1 MKSFKEIHEEA
12 SDARKDRRLERGG
25 VAGNVDYKRA
35 PKNNT
40 NKFGT
45 GKTALQKELEK
56 KHGKGKSALDIV
68 KAGIRAK
75 HGKGAIKEEEQLDE
89 IAPVVAVAGK
99 ALLKGAAV
107 AAKGAAKAG
116 ARAAAGA
123 VANKAKEKMQRRQQ
137 TDESVEFTTD
147 ILAEMTDLEVS
158 LLNGLMIEQIVTEV
172 FLEEMEAGRDIDV
185 ITEQLCESVDHS
197 LTFLTEVSDSYYD
210 SAVKSS
216 KAASKTPEARAANRR
231 QKLEKI
237 KSTAKKVGSALKS
250 GAAKAGSALKSGAK
264 KAGKAAAYGAG
275 RAVGTA
281 QRVAKTAKSEYQRGK
296 ERGLSGGSSSS
307 SSSSGS
313 SSSSTS
319 SSSGSSSSDSS
330 SSSSSAPAKKKPG
343 LLSRIGNKLK
353 SGIKRAVGAGARA
366 VSRGARN
373 VARKLGEETI
383 MERGDFWHPDPEKDK
398 KLGGPGANQRAREDR
413 AASSK
418 PKSDPKKLRQGES
431 YMDYSKRQKKSVKY
445 SPELQKR
452 IDAAKAKKKE
462 GIGGKIMRKLR
473 GK

>member
-1 MKSFKEIHEEA
+1 MKSFKEMHEEA
-12 SDARKDRRLERGG
+12 SDARKDRRMERGG

-45 GKTALQKELEK
+45 GKTALQKDMEK
-56 KHGKGKSALDIV
+56 KYGKGASAMDIV
-68 KAGIRAK
+68 KAQIRAK

-250 GAAKAGSALKSGAK
+250 GASKAGSALKSGVK

-296 ERGLSGGSSSS
+296 ERGLSGG
-307 SSSSGS
+307 SSSGS

-373 VARKLGEETI
+373 LARKVSEETI
-383 MERGDFWHPDPEKDK
+383 MERGDFWHPDPEKDR

-413 AASSK
+413 AAASK

-431 YMDYSKRQKKSVKY
+431 YMEYAKRM
-445 SPELQKR
+445 KR
-452 IDAAKAKKKE
+452 
-462 GIGGKIMRKLR
+462 GGK
-473 GK
+473 

>member
-1 MKSFKEIHEEA
+1 MKSFKEMHEEA

-56 KHGKGKSALDIV
+56 KHGKGASAMDIV
-68 KAGIRAK
+68 KAEIRKK

-89 IAPVVAVAGK
+89 IAPVVAAAGK
-99 ALLKGAAV
+99 VLLKGAAV
-107 AAKGAAKAG
+107 AAKGAAKGA

-123 VANKAKEKMQRRQQ
+123 VANKAKEKMQRKQQ
-137 TDESVEFTTD
+137 DESVEFTTD
-147 ILAEMTDLEVS
+147 ILSEMTDLEVS

-281 QRVAKTAKSEYQRGK
+281 QRVARTAKSEYQRGK

-373 VARKLGEETI
+373 IARKVSEETI
-383 MERGDFWHPDPEKDK
+383 NERGDFWHPDPEKDR

-413 AASSK
+413 AAASK

-431 YMDYSKRQKKSVKY
+431 YMDYAKRM
-445 SPELQKR
+445 KR
-452 IDAAKAKKKE
+452 
-462 GIGGKIMRKLR
+462 GGK
-473 GK
+473 

>member
-1 MKSFKEIHEEA
+1 MHEEA

-56 KHGKGKSALDIV
+56 KHGKGASAMDIV
-68 KAGIRAK
+68 KAEIRKK

-89 IAPVVAVAGK
+89 IAPVIAAAGK
-99 ALLKGAAV
+99 VLLKGAA
-107 AAKGAAKAG
+107 KGA

-123 VANKAKEKMQRRQQ
+123 VASKAKEKMQRKQQ
-137 TDESVEFTTD
+137 TESVEFTTD

-197 LTFLTEVSDSYYD
+197 LTLLTEVSDSYYD

-216 KAASKTPEARAANRR
+216 KAASKTPEVKAANRR

-237 KSTAKKVGSALKS
+237 KSTAKKVGGALKS
-250 GAAKAGSALKSGAK
+250 GASKAGSALKSGVK

-296 ERGLSGGSSSS
+296 ERGMSGGSSSS
-307 SSSSGS
+307 SSSS
-313 SSSSTS
+313 SSTS
-319 SSSGSSSSDSS
+319 SSSGSSSDSS

-366 VSRGARN
+366 VARGARN
-373 VARKLGEETI
+373 VARKVSEETI

-413 AASSK
+413 AAASK

-431 YMDYSKRQKKSVKY
+431 YMDYAKRM
-445 SPELQKR
+445 KR
-452 IDAAKAKKKE
+452 
-462 GIGGKIMRKLR
+462 GGK
-473 GK
+473 

>member
-1 MKSFKEIHEEA
+1 MKSFKEMHEEA

-56 KHGKGKSALDIV
+56 KHGKGASAMDIV
-68 KAGIRAK
+68 KAEIRKK

-89 IAPVVAVAGK
+89 IAPAVAAAGK
-99 ALLKGAAV
+99 VLLKGA
-107 AAKGAAKAG
+107 

-123 VANKAKEKMQRRQQ
+123 VASKAKEKMQRKQQ
-137 TDESVEFTTD
+137 TESVEFTTD

-216 KAASKTPEARAANRR
+216 KAASKKPEVKAANRR

-250 GAAKAGSALKSGAK
+250 GAAKAGSAVKSGAK

-296 ERGLSGGSSSS
+296 ERGMSGGSSSSS

-313 SSSSTS
+313 SSNSTS
-319 SSSGSSSSDSS
+319 SS

-353 SGIKRAVGAGARA
+353 SGIKRAVGSGARA
-366 VSRGARN
+366 VARGARN
-373 VARKLGEETI
+373 VARKLGEETVDLKKI
-383 MERGDFWHPDPEKDK
+383 NDRIAKLGIQYPTGKKRSTSVALRKEKEMKKEEVIAERGDFWHPDPEKDR

-413 AASSK
+413 AAASK

-431 YMDYSKRQKKSVKY
+431 YMDYAKRMKSSK
-445 SPELQKR
+445 
-452 IDAAKAKKKE
+452 
-462 GIGGKIMRKLR
+462 MR

>member
-1 MKSFKEIHEEA
+1 MKSFKEMHEEA

-45 GKTALQKELEK
+45 GKTALQKDMEK
-56 KHGKGKSALDIV
+56 KYGKGASAMDIV
-68 KAGIRAK
+68 KAQIRAK

-89 IAPVVAVAGK
+89 IAPVVAAAGK
-99 ALLKGAAV
+99 VLLKGAA
-107 AAKGAAKAG
+107 KGA

-281 QRVAKTAKSEYQRGK
+281 QRVARTAKSEYQRGK

-313 SSSSTS
+313 SSSST

-373 VARKLGEETI
+373 LARKVSEETI

-431 YMDYSKRQKKSVKY
+431 YMDYSKRQKASKKPKY